1 MEIKVSE
8 EFVLIVIS
16 ILFAGI
22 VACVVGAFYS
32 SHKRKLEIYKQWE
45 EEDTAEL
52 PVCEIGAR
60 IMSKRVDITYYRS
73 AKRPENKL
81 SFYMNFLTDDGRT
94 LEFEVQKELYE
105 AYNEFEIGTLFT
117 REDRFVD
124 FGEKIENE

>member
-1 MEIKVSE
+1 
-8 EFVLIVIS
+8 
-16 ILFAGI
+16 
-22 VACVVGAFYS
+22 
-32 SHKRKLEIYKQWE
+32 
-45 EEDTAEL
+45 
-52 PVCEIGAR
+52 
-60 IMSKRVDITYYRS
+60 MSKRVDITYYRS